1 MSYVWLIWL
10 LIAAV
15 LIAAEVMTTGF
26 VLLWFGVGAL
36 VAALLALLGVSS
48 IAVQMIVFLIVSVA
62 LVIASRTIFERLLKP
77 AAPASELRS
86 GIETMI
92 GQVGIVVEP
101 SQGALSEGAV
111 RVYGSVWTAYPAAG
125 QPPLVTGES
134 VRVERVEG
142 NAIYVE
148 RALHPAPL
156 FGKTDQSD

>member
-36 VAALLALLGVSS
+36 VAAALALIGVSS
-48 IAVQMIVFLIVSVA
+48 IAVQMIVFLIVSVM

-77 AAPASELRS
+77 ASPTGELKT
-86 GIETMI
+86 GVDQMI
-92 GQVGIVVEP
+92 GQIGVVVEP
-101 SQGALSEGAV
+101 SRGALNEGAV
-111 RVYGSVWTAYPAAG
+111 RVYGSVWTAFPVAG
-125 QPPLVTGES
+125 QPPLETGQS
-134 VRVERVEG
+134 VRVERIEG

-148 RALHPAPL
+148 RVLHPAPL
-156 FGKTDQSD
+156 FGKTNQAE